1 MIAFERSRDSSRN
14 LSNREVTLKRLC
26 FAVLAIA
33 VALLAS
39 SACGKRDKTLG
50 TDSNPVSFYFMPLKG
65 EAVFDR
71 NARII
76 ETFIKE
82 RTGLSVKAVPSP
94 DFITII
100 KALGQKKA
108 DIAFTNTLGYLLAHD
123 WAKAEAHLIPLY
135 GDVYTSYRG
144 EILVRADSGIE
155 TLADLGGKTI
165 AYADPY
171 STGGYIYPL
180 KLLDE
185 RKVKPGKSVFAGGHR
200 KAVEMLYD
208 GKVDAAAV
216 YHTKPSDEG
225 LARDARMEIADEHP
239 DVISKIRILALTDP
253 IPNGPVATRDGLPD
267 PIETALIGALV
278 EFAKKPEGRTALNEL
293 YNMTGLAVANDA
305 DYNGVRKTLKE
316 LGKTVQEVVPG
327 GVSFFRTYI
336 IPGLE

>member
-1 MIAFERSRDSSRN
+1 M
-14 LSNREVTLKRLC
+14 
-26 FAVLAIA
+26 AIA
-33 VALLAS
+33 LTLFS
-39 SACGKRDKTLG
+39 LSACGKGEKTLG
-50 TDSNPVSFYFMPLKG
+50 TESNPVSFYFMPLKG

-71 NARII
+71 NARSI
-76 ETFIKE
+76 ENFIKAK
-82 RTGLSVKAVPSP
+82 TDLSVKAVPSP

-144 EILVRADSGIE
+144 EILVRADSSIE
-155 TLADLGGKTI
+155 NLTDLNGKTI

-180 KLLDE
+180 KLLNE
-185 RKVKPGKSVFAGGHR
+185 RAVKPGKSVFAGGHK
-200 KAVEMLYD
+200 KAVELLYD

-225 LARDARMEIADEHP
+225 LARDARMEIADDHP

-253 IPNGPVATRDGLPD
+253 IPNGPIATRDGLPD
-267 PIETALIGALV
+267 NIKTALVGALV
-278 EFAKKPEGRTALNEL
+278 EFAKTPEGRHSLNEL

-305 DYNGVRKTLKE
+305 DYDGVRKTLQE
-316 LGKTVQEVVPG
+316 LGKSVQEVVPG
-327 GVSFFRTYI
+327 GISFFRTYI